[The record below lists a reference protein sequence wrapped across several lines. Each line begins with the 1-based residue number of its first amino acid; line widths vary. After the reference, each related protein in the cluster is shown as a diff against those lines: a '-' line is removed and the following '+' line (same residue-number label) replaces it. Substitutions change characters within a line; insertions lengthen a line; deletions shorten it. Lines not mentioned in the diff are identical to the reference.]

1 MDIKNVEKPK
11 KWWQKELSS
20 TLSFFF
26 VILALVVVFTIG
38 TVFMRAYLKIWAEIS
53 QKEQESFFI
62 EDLQKI
68 NREKTGDVRLKD
80 IIQP

>member
-11 KWWQKELSS
+11 KWWQREINP
-20 TLSFFF
+20 TLSFIF
-26 VILALVVVFTIG
+26 VILSLLVVFTIG
-38 TVFMRAYLKIWAEIS
+38 TVFLRAYMKTWAEIS

-68 NREKTGDVRLKD
+68 NRQKTED